1 MRSAASVRS
10 AALLPAMV
18 LLLWPVF
25 SQGAEQFC
33 DHSESRLTPSPDGV
47 WVAKVQEEVCTTAT
61 GAAAGI
67 TVIIEASH
75 DEQRSK
81 RVFIMPVPR
90 SRDDWPRLRWVS
102 AAELELRVAN
112 LSEAAPPE
120 PQFEGVHI
128 ALAYCNDNPQQR
140 AQLAA
145 YKSAVKQWQK
155 DVGAWVKLRKE
166 DAAAA
171 GTMPPKPVEP
181 VLSAGRCT
189 D

>member
-1 MRSAASVRS
+1 MRS
-10 AALLPAMV
+10 AALLPAV
-18 LLLWPVF
+18 ALLLWPVF
-25 SQGAEQFC
+25 SPGAEQVC
-33 DHSESRLTPSPDGV
+33 DRSESRLTPSPDGV
-47 WVAKVQEEVCTTAT
+47 WVAKVQEEVCSTAT

-67 TVIIEASH
+67 TVIIEASN

-90 SRDDWPRLRWVS
+90 SRDDWARVRWTS
-102 AAELELRVAN
+102 ATALEVRVAN
-112 LSEAAPPE
+112 LSEASPPE

-128 ALAYCNDNPQQR
+128 TLAYCNDNPQER
-140 AQLAA
+140 SQLAA
-145 YKSAVKQWQK
+145 YKAAVKQWQK

-171 GTMPPKPVEP
+171 GTMPAKPVEP
-181 VLSAGRCT
+181 VLSAGRCI

>member
-1 MRSAASVRS
+1 MC
-10 AALLPAMV
+10 PAV
-18 LLLWPVF
+18 V
-25 SQGAEQFC
+25 QGAEQVC
-33 DHSESRLTPSPDGV
+33 DQSESRRTPSPDGA
-47 WVAKVQEEVCTTAT
+47 WVARVQEEVCSTAT

-67 TVIIEASH
+67 TVIIEASA

-90 SRDDWPRLRWVS
+90 SRDDWPRLRWTT
-102 AAELELRVAN
+102 AAGLEVRVAN

-128 ALAYCNDNPQQR
+128 ALAYCNDNPQDR

-145 YKSAVKQWQK
+145 YKAAIKQWQK

-166 DAAAA
+166 DAASA
-171 GTMPPKPVEP
+171 GVMPPKPVEP
-181 VLSAGRCT
+181 VLPAGRCT

>member
-1 MRSAASVRS
+1 VRKL
-10 AALLPAMV
+10 ALLPAMA

-25 SQGAEQFC
+25 SAGAEQFC
-33 DHSESRLTPSPDGV
+33 DRSESRLTPSPDGA

-67 TVIIEASH
+67 TVIIEAGN

-90 SRDDWPRLRWVS
+90 SRDDWPRVRWMS
-102 AAELELRVAN
+102 PTALELRVAN
-112 LSEAAPPE
+112 LSEASPPD
-120 PQFEGVHI
+120 PQFEGVNI
-128 ALAYCNDNPQQR
+128 VLAYCNDNPQQR
-140 AQLAA
+140 AQLVA
-145 YKSAVKQWQK
+145 YKAAVKQWQK

-171 GTMPPKPVEP
+171 GTMPVKPVEP
-181 VLSAGRCT
+181 VLSAGRCL